1 MLIVF
6 TFFSLLKTVKVWK
19 YKFILVV
26 FALLIFLFFIFLFF
40 SIFVLLILLGVKIKN
55 DTKFK
60 KSKS

>member
-26 FALLIFLFFIFLFF
+26 FALLIFLFFVFQYFCVTHT
-40 SIFVLLILLGVKIKN
+40 SWCK
-55 DTKFK
+55 DK
-60 KSKS
+60 K